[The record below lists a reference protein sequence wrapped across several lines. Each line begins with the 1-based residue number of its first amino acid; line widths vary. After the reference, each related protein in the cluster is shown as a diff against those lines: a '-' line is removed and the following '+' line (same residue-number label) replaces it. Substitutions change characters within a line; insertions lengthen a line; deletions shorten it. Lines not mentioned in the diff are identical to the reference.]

1 MNCQT
6 KSALSEPRKKLV
18 QSMQALSFGLI
29 ENLEIRQGEPVF
41 NPSPRMVRD
50 IKLGGD
56 NSPRQK
62 HQGSDFLLKHQIV
75 ELCSLLDAIANST
88 ICIEVKHGLPFR
100 VLVEQ
105 SG

>member
-1 MNCQT
+1 MNNQS
-6 KSALSEPRKKLV
+6 KSALSQPRRLLV
-18 QSMQALSFGLI
+18 EKMRGLNFGTI
-29 ENLEIRQGEPVF
+29 EDLEIRQGEPVF
-41 NPSPRMVRD
+41 TPSPRVVRD

-56 NSPRQK
+56 NSPRQEQ
-62 HQGSDFLLKHQIV
+62 QGSDFLLKHQIV